1 MKNLNSTPIGETKV
15 LDRQVAKLNCTVEL
29 DDRHDNLYRVDI
41 FYCGDNLKG
50 KYTFV
55 VDLQDKGFLRGSAS
69 SIKRAIVVAKKMIK
83 KDFGIY
89 RKLYCKEIPLGD
101 ARHDSR

>member
-1 MKNLNSTPIGETKV
+1 M
-15 LDRQVAKLNCTVEL
+15 DRQVAKLNCTVEL